1 VRVRRFAVAIA
12 VAVGAAPASAMPV
25 STFLSEFESLD
36 PNASADQLTGRLAEL
51 KAELQKDAAELRAER
66 LAASSAG
73 KQPTYCPVEDAAQP
87 SAEEIIAALEAVPKI
102 VRPKMQVK
110 DALRAYLARRFP
122 CTN

>member
-1 VRVRRFAVAIA
+1 
-12 VAVGAAPASAMPV
+12 MPV

-66 LAASSAG
+66 LAAASAG
-73 KQPTYCPVEDAAQP
+73 KQPAYCPVEGAAQP

-102 VRPKMQVK
+102 VRPKTQVK

-122 CTN
+122 CTK